1 MRKITLILI
10 SLLIG
15 SVCFTQHVS
24 TSTSTMQ
31 RRISWGLDVG
41 VNVAKF
47 DLDEKEFASPSL
59 APRTKNKTSF
69 HAGAFFNI
77 PIAAMVSLQ
86 PSIMYSRQGSNMEQ
100 EQRRFFGDDPRR
112 SVEYDED
119 LAYLLVA
126 PASLHILTKPGFIFE
141 TGPMLG
147 YLLSAEQDGPA
158 PYNSS
163 SMRDSRNKLDLIWSA
178 GVGFLTKVGVGVH
191 ARYNY
196 GFSNV
201 LKASGTTNPNGEAH
215 NRVIQLGLMYHFGH
229 HMNQ

>member
-1 MRKITLILI
+1 MKKM
-10 SLLIG
+10 SLLLLSLTIAFAG
-15 SVCFTQHVS
+15 FAQMGS
-24 TSTSTMQ
+24 TSGGGGMSKKLG
-31 RRISWGLDVG
+31 WGIDVG
-41 VNVAKF
+41 VNLAKF
-47 DLDEKEFASPSL
+47 DLDEKEFANPSL
-59 APRTKNKTSF
+59 VPSVKNKTSF
-69 HAGAFFNI
+69 HAGAFLDI
-77 PIAAMVSLQ
+77 PLGGMISLK
-86 PSIMYSRQGSNMEQ
+86 PSIMYSRQGSNVEQ
-100 EQRRFFGDDPRR
+100 KVATGT
-112 SVEYDED
+112 STNTVEYDED

-215 NRVIQLGLMYHFGH
+215 TG
-229 HMNQ
+229 